1 MGLDLC
7 PLGKA
12 KPGQEQT
19 FQTLYNRLLNDDN
32 GFDLSD
38 DERERLL
45 DEWFA
50 ITIPAID
57 TLNPPQVG
65 KDPRADA
72 WLRAQYD
79 KNDDPDKPT
88 YEEIYREYRGYYV
101 FELAEDKDGVSIYTS
116 LAGDQTTFRGQY
128 LDYCTEIL
136 SEELINEAWTH
147 HTAVETVDYA
157 RRILATIDPIAA
169 THDLTYLKNQRE
181 PPQNDDE
188 AEEYDLATQLHI
200 VYSLVRWLNYYG
212 TRGHGFEAYF

>member
-19 FQTLYNRLLNDDN
+19 FQTLYNRLLNGDN

-65 KDPRADA
+65 
-72 WLRAQYD
+72 
-79 KNDDPDKPT
+79 
-88 YEEIYREYRGYYV
+88 EYQDYYV
-101 FELAEDKDGVSIYTS
+101 LELAEDKDGVPTYTS
-116 LAGDQTTFRGQY
+116 LAGDQIAFRGQY

-136 SEELINEAWTH
+136 SEELINEAWTN

-157 RRILATIDPIAA
+157 HRILAIIDPIAA